1 MRSVASILEDLGV
14 RSTRG
19 SGIVIESLPFASGDI
34 TAGSES
40 ELQAVVIGDK
50 ASVDLP
56 LQIERSNYYANIVR
70 HIAAGDTPRRT
81 IMALER
87 FLNENREGVW
97 ENSWVRFPERR
108 LSSFALETFQIDLLA
123 DKSDHRRGLRED
135 QGQFA
140 LQEQGERWIRVPIS
154 YLLKLALAEAIGTQ
168 PNLPPALI
176 TTGRLLLN
184 HFLND
189 NSSPETFSFYVTL
202 LRPAGGLGREL
213 AREKAK
219 RFCSANCW

>member
-19 SGIVIESLPFASGDI
+19 SGIVIESLPFAGGDI

-56 LQIERSNYYANIVR
+56 LQIERSNYYANIAR
-70 HIAAGDTPRRT
+70 RIAAGDTPRRT
-81 IMALER
+81 ITALEQ
-87 FLNENREGVW
+87 FLNENRQGVW

-108 LSSFALETFQIDLLA
+108 LSSFALETFQIDLQA
-123 DKSDHRRGLRED
+123 DKRDHRRGLRED

-140 LQEQGERWIRVPIS
+140 L
-154 YLLKLALAEAIGTQ
+154 
-168 PNLPPALI
+168 
-176 TTGRLLLN
+176 
-184 HFLND
+184 
-189 NSSPETFSFYVTL
+189 
-202 LRPAGGLGREL
+202 
-213 AREKAK
+213 
-219 RFCSANCW
+219 